1 MADVDFESGFNEIY
15 GDVRENLLGPEGTT
29 GNTPATE
36 NTNNTSHT
44 GRRQHPFSVRLAE
57 EYVTLI
63 KAMAWWKR
71 ISQREFLE
79 QAIEAWLNGCEEDFP
94 AIMEQYENQ

>member
-1 MADVDFESGFNEIY
+1 MADSDFESGFDEIY
-15 GDVRENLLGPEGTT
+15 GDVKENLSGPKGTT
-29 GNTPATE
+29 GNTSTTE
-36 NTNNTSHT
+36 HTNNTSNT
-44 GRRQHPFSVRLAE
+44 GRTQHPFSVRLAE

-79 QAIEAWLNGCEEDFP
+79 QAIEAWLNGCEEDLP
-94 AIMEQYENQ
+94 AIMKQYENQ